1 MANGLSAWFQRL
13 RANRPG
19 RPVNA
24 SGTGHPVSASPAEAR
39 AKPSIFDEAV
49 SWENSRREALE
60 TSEARAW
67 SVVRWTSVLALLAML
82 ALVILA
88 PFYKIVPLTFEVDKL
103 TGQAQLVD
111 LTGPMPMTSTEAM
124 DKHWVADYVRTRE
137 RFAWT
142 LLQLDYDHTMNL
154 SDERV
159 AREYRSEYEGP
170 YARDK
175 ALGPTTDER
184 VKILGVT
191 LPPNEPGK
199 AVVRFERITRRDG
212 TDLVVGNYVAT
223 LSYKYE
229 APALFSKE
237 RNVVDNPLG
246 FKVTGFVV
254 DQELKTK
261 APVAKDS
268 STPESPAPALPVLP
282 AQPGA

>member
-1 MANGLSAWFQRL
+1 MLRFPSGWFSRRRSAPVVPDSGGEQEKTNQSAN
-13 RANRPG
+13 
-19 RPVNA
+19 
-24 SGTGHPVSASPAEAR
+24 H
-39 AKPSIFDEAV
+39 KPSIFEEAV
-49 SWENSRREALE
+49 SWENARQALLE
-60 TSEARAW
+60 KSEARAW
-67 SVVRWTSVLALLAML
+67 SIVRWTSLLAILAMS

-137 RFAWT
+137 RFVWT

-159 AREYRSEYEGP
+159 AREYRAEYEGP
-170 YARDK
+170 NSRDK
-175 ALGPTTDER
+175 RLGPGTDER

-212 TDLVVGNYVAT
+212 TDINIGIYVAS

-229 APALFSKE
+229 PPALFSKE

-254 DQELKTK
+254 DQELKSK
-261 APVAKDS
+261 APVTKEGANDQP
-268 STPESPAPALPVLP
+268 TPNLPVLP

>member
-1 MANGLSAWFQRL
+1 MLHLPKGWFKRW
-13 RANRPG
+13 
-19 RPVNA
+19 
-24 SGTGHPVSASPAEAR
+24 SSPKIQQNTINQPAVEPEAR
-39 AKPSIFDEAV
+39 HKPSIFEEAV
-49 SWENSRREALE
+49 SWENSRHEALE
-60 TSEARAW
+60 KSEKRAW
-67 SVVRWTSVLALLAML
+67 SIVRWTSALALLAMT

-137 RFAWT
+137 RFVWT
-142 LLQLDYDHTMNL
+142 LLQLDYDHAMNL

-159 AREYRSEYEGP
+159 AREYRAEYEGP
-170 YARDK
+170 NARDK
-175 ALGPTTDER
+175 RLGPGTDER
-184 VKILGVT
+184 VRILGVT

-212 TDLVVGNYVAT
+212 TDVDVGVYVAT
-223 LSYKYE
+223 LSYIYQ
-229 APALFSKE
+229 PPSLFSKE

-254 DQELKTK
+254 DQELKTR
-261 APVAKDS
+261 APLSKES
-268 STPESPAPALPVLP
+268 SGDAPAPTLPVLP

>member
-1 MANGLSAWFQRL
+1 MLRIPKSWFKSRSSSGADQ
-13 RANRPG
+13 NQQSRPM
-19 RPVNA
+19 PE
-24 SGTGHPVSASPAEAR
+24 SGTGH
-39 AKPSIFDEAV
+39 KPSIYEEAV
-49 SWENSRREALE
+49 SWENSRHEALE
-60 TSEARAW
+60 KSEARAW
-67 SVVRWTSVLALLAML
+67 SMVRWTSLLAVLAMT

-137 RFAWT
+137 RFVWT
-142 LLQLDYDHTMNL
+142 LLQLDYDRTMNL

-159 AREYRSEYEGP
+159 AREYRAEYEGP
-170 YARDK
+170 NARDK
-175 ALGPTTDER
+175 RLGPGTDER

-199 AVVRFERITRRDG
+199 AVVRFERTTRRDG
-212 TDLVVGNYVAT
+212 TDVDVGFYVAT

-229 APALFSKE
+229 PPALFSKE

-261 APVAKDS
+261 ATVSKDS
-268 STPESPAPALPVLP
+268 ASDNSAPTLPVLP

>member
-1 MANGLSAWFQRL
+1 MLRLPQGWFKR
-13 RANRPG
+13 RSP
-19 RPVNA
+19 
-24 SGTGHPVSASPAEAR
+24 SGKVPEIKPETESSSGH
-39 AKPSIFDEAV
+39 KPSIYEEAV
-49 SWENSRREALE
+49 SWENARHEAME
-60 TSEARAW
+60 KSEARAW
-67 SVVRWTSVLALLAML
+67 SMVRWTSVLALLAMA

-111 LTGPMPMTSTEAM
+111 LTGSMPMTSTEAM

-137 RFAWT
+137 RFVWT

-159 AREYRSEYEGP
+159 AREYRAEYEGP
-170 YARDK
+170 HARDK
-175 ALGPTTDER
+175 RLGPATDER

-199 AVVRFERITRRDG
+199 AVVRFERTTRRDG
-212 TDLVVGNYVAT
+212 TDVDVGIYVAT

-229 APALFSKE
+229 PPALFSKE

-261 APVAKDS
+261 APVAKDNTGD
-268 STPESPAPALPVLP
+268 TPAANLPVLP
-282 AQPGA
+282 PQPGA

>member
-1 MANGLSAWFQRL
+1 
-13 RANRPG
+13 
-19 RPVNA
+19 
-24 SGTGHPVSASPAEAR
+24 
-39 AKPSIFDEAV
+39 
-49 SWENSRREALE
+49 
-60 TSEARAW
+60 
-67 SVVRWTSVLALLAML
+67 
-82 ALVILA
+82 
-88 PFYKIVPLTFEVDKL
+88 
-103 TGQAQLVD
+103 
-111 LTGPMPMTSTEAM
+111 MTSTEAM

-137 RFAWT
+137 RFVWT

-159 AREYRSEYEGP
+159 AREYRAEYEGP
-170 YARDK
+170 NARDK
-175 ALGPTTDER
+175 RLGPGTDER

-212 TDLVVGNYVAT
+212 TDVDVGFYVAS

-229 APALFSKE
+229 PPALFSKE

-254 DQELKTK
+254 DQELKSK
-261 APVAKDS
+261 APVSKDGATDTS
-268 STPESPAPALPVLP
+268 APNLPVLP

>member
-1 MANGLSAWFQRL
+1 MLRFPSGWFSRRRSAPVV
-13 RANRPG
+13 PG
-19 RPVNA
+19 
-24 SGTGHPVSASPAEAR
+24 SGGEQEKTDQSSNH
-39 AKPSIFDEAV
+39 KPSIFEEAV
-49 SWENSRREALE
+49 SWESARQALLE
-60 TSEARAW
+60 KSEARAW
-67 SVVRWTSVLALLAML
+67 SIVRWTSLLAILAMS

-137 RFAWT
+137 RFVWT

-159 AREYRSEYEGP
+159 AREYRAEYEGP
-170 YARDK
+170 NARDK
-175 ALGPTTDER
+175 RLGPGTDER

-212 TDLVVGNYVAT
+212 TDVDVGFYVAS

-229 APALFSKE
+229 PPALFSKE

-254 DQELKTK
+254 DQELKSK
-261 APVAKDS
+261 APVSKDGATDTS
-268 STPESPAPALPVLP
+268 APNLPVLP

>member
-1 MANGLSAWFQRL
+1 MLRIPKGWFKSRSQ
-13 RANRPG
+13 
-19 RPVNA
+19 
-24 SGTGHPVSASPAEAR
+24 SGTVPET
-39 AKPSIFDEAV
+39 KPEAV
-49 SWENSRREALE
+49 NGSGHKPGIYEEAVTWENSRQEALE
-60 TSEARAW
+60 KSEARAW
-67 SVVRWTSVLALLAML
+67 AVVRWTSVLAVLAMA

-137 RFAWT
+137 RFVWT

-159 AREYRSEYEGP
+159 AREYRAEYEGP
-170 YARDK
+170 NARDK
-175 ALGPTTDER
+175 RLGPGTDER
-184 VKILGVT
+184 VRILGVT

-199 AVVRFERITRRDG
+199 AVVRFERTTRRDG
-212 TDLVVGNYVAT
+212 TDVDVGIYVAT
-223 LSYKYE
+223 LSYIYQP
-229 APALFSKE
+229 PALFSKE

-254 DQELKTK
+254 DQELKSK
-261 APVAKDS
+261 APQTKDP
-268 STPESPAPALPVLP
+268 STDAPAPNLPVLP

>member
-1 MANGLSAWFQRL
+1 MFRINKFWLKCPAPSGRVPQANTVPEIGSV
-13 RANRPG
+13 P
-19 RPVNA
+19 
-24 SGTGHPVSASPAEAR
+24 
-39 AKPSIFDEAV
+39 KPTIYEEAV
-49 SWENSRREALE
+49 SWENSRHEALE
-60 TSEARAW
+60 KSEARAW
-67 SVVRWTSVLALLAML
+67 SMVRWTSVLALLAML

-137 RFAWT
+137 RFVWT

-159 AREYRSEYEGP
+159 AREYRAEYEGP
-170 YARDK
+170 NARDK
-175 ALGPTTDER
+175 RLGPGTDER
-184 VKILGVT
+184 VRILGVT
-191 LPPNEPGK
+191 LPPNDPGK

-212 TDLVVGNYVAT
+212 TDVDVGIYVAT
-223 LSYKYE
+223 LSYVYQP
-229 APALFSKE
+229 PALFSKE

-254 DQELKTK
+254 DQELKSK
-261 APVAKDS
+261 APVNKES
-268 STPESPAPALPVLP
+268 SIDAPAPNLPVLP
-282 AQPGA
+282 AQPGP

>member
-1 MANGLSAWFQRL
+1 MLRIPKGWFKSRSQ
-13 RANRPG
+13 
-19 RPVNA
+19 
-24 SGTGHPVSASPAEAR
+24 SGTVPET
-39 AKPSIFDEAV
+39 KPEAV
-49 SWENSRREALE
+49 NGSGHKPGIYEEAVTWENSRQEALE
-60 TSEARAW
+60 KSEARAW
-67 SVVRWTSVLALLAML
+67 AVVRWTSVLAVLAMA

-137 RFAWT
+137 RFVWT

-154 SDERV
+154 SDERI
-159 AREYRSEYEGP
+159 AREYRAEYEGP
-170 YARDK
+170 NARDK
-175 ALGPTTDER
+175 RLGPGTDER
-184 VKILGVT
+184 VRILGVT

-199 AVVRFERITRRDG
+199 AVVRFERTTRRDG
-212 TDLVVGNYVAT
+212 TDVDVGIYVAT
-223 LSYKYE
+223 LSYKYQP
-229 APALFSKE
+229 PALFSKE

-254 DQELKTK
+254 DQELKSK
-261 APVAKDS
+261 APVSRDA
-268 STPESPAPALPVLP
+268 STEAPAPALPVLP

>member
-1 MANGLSAWFQRL
+1 MLRIPKGWFKRRSQ
-13 RANRPG
+13 
-19 RPVNA
+19 
-24 SGTGHPVSASPAEAR
+24 SGAVPETKHESGNDSRQKLGIYE
-39 AKPSIFDEAV
+39 EAV
-49 SWENSRREALE
+49 TWENSRQEALE
-60 TSEARAW
+60 KSEARAW
-67 SVVRWTSVLALLAML
+67 SVVRWTSVLAVLAMA

-137 RFAWT
+137 RFVWT

-159 AREYRSEYEGP
+159 AREYRAEYEGP
-170 YARDK
+170 NARDK
-175 ALGPTTDER
+175 RLGPGKDER
-184 VKILGVT
+184 VRILGVT

-199 AVVRFERITRRDG
+199 AVVRFERTTRRDG
-212 TDLVVGNYVAT
+212 TDVDVGIYVAT
-223 LSYKYE
+223 LSYVYQP
-229 APALFSKE
+229 PALFSKE

-254 DQELKTK
+254 DQELKSK
-261 APVAKDS
+261 APVSKDGQLDA
-268 STPESPAPALPVLP
+268 PAPTLPVLP
-282 AQPGA
+282 AQPGT

>member
-1 MANGLSAWFQRL
+1 MLQLPQLPRGWFKRQSPSGKVPESKAETERSSGQKSAIY
-13 RANRPG
+13 
-19 RPVNA
+19 
-24 SGTGHPVSASPAEAR
+24 E
-39 AKPSIFDEAV
+39 EAV
-49 SWENSRREALE
+49 AWENSRHEALE
-60 TSEARAW
+60 KSEARAW
-67 SVVRWTSVLALLAML
+67 SMVRWTSVLALLAMG

-137 RFAWT
+137 RFVWT
-142 LLQLDYDHTMNL
+142 LLQLDYDHAMNL

-159 AREYRSEYEGP
+159 AREFRSEYEGP
-170 YARDK
+170 NARDK
-175 ALGPTTDER
+175 RLGPGTDER
-184 VKILGVT
+184 VRILGVT

-212 TDLVVGNYVAT
+212 TDVDVGVYVAT
-223 LSYKYE
+223 LSYIYQ
-229 APALFSKE
+229 PPSLFSKE

-254 DQELKTK
+254 DQELKTR
-261 APVAKDS
+261 APLSKES
-268 STPESPAPALPVLP
+268 SGDAPAPTLPVLP

>member
-1 MANGLSAWFQRL
+1 MLRLPKSWFKSRSSSGADQ
-13 RANRPG
+13 NQQSKPM
-19 RPVNA
+19 PE
-24 SGTGHPVSASPAEAR
+24 SGTGH
-39 AKPSIFDEAV
+39 KPSIYEEAV
-49 SWENSRREALE
+49 SWENSRQEALE
-60 TSEARAW
+60 KLEARAW
-67 SVVRWTSVLALLAML
+67 SMVRWTSLLAVLAMT

-137 RFAWT
+137 RFVWT

-159 AREYRSEYEGP
+159 AREYRAEYEGP
-170 YARDK
+170 NARDK
-175 ALGPTTDER
+175 RLGPGTDER

-199 AVVRFERITRRDG
+199 AVVRFERTTRRDG
-212 TDLVVGNYVAT
+212 TDVDVGFYVAT

-229 APALFSKE
+229 PPALFSKE

-246 FKVTGFVV
+246 FKVTGFVL

-261 APVAKDS
+261 ATVSKDS
-268 STPESPAPALPVLP
+268 ASDNSAPTLPVLP

>member
-1 MANGLSAWFQRL
+1 MLRFPSGWFSRRRSAPVVPDSGGEQEKTNQSAN
-13 RANRPG
+13 
-19 RPVNA
+19 
-24 SGTGHPVSASPAEAR
+24 H
-39 AKPSIFDEAV
+39 KPSIFEEAV
-49 SWENSRREALE
+49 SWENARQALLE
-60 TSEARAW
+60 KSEARAW
-67 SVVRWTSVLALLAML
+67 SIVRWTSLLAILAMS

-124 DKHWVADYVRTRE
+124 DKHSVADYVRTRE
-137 RFAWT
+137 RFVWT

-159 AREYRSEYEGP
+159 AREYRAEYEGP
-170 YARDK
+170 NSRDK
-175 ALGPTTDER
+175 RLGPGTDER

-212 TDLVVGNYVAT
+212 TDINIGIYVAS

-229 APALFSKE
+229 PPALFSKE

-254 DQELKTK
+254 DQELKSK
-261 APVAKDS
+261 APVTKEGANDQP
-268 STPESPAPALPVLP
+268 TPNLPVLP

>member
-1 MANGLSAWFQRL
+1 MLRIPKGWFKRRSSSGAVPEKKPEAVNGSVRK
-13 RANRPG
+13 PG
-19 RPVNA
+19 IY
-24 SGTGHPVSASPAEAR
+24 E
-39 AKPSIFDEAV
+39 EAV
-49 SWENSRREALE
+49 SWENSRQEALE
-60 TSEARAW
+60 KSEARAW
-67 SVVRWTSVLALLAML
+67 SVVRWTSVLAVMAMA

-137 RFAWT
+137 RFVWT

-159 AREYRSEYEGP
+159 AREYRAEYEGP
-170 YARDK
+170 NARDK
-175 ALGPTTDER
+175 RLGPGTDER

-199 AVVRFERITRRDG
+199 AVVRFERTTRRDG
-212 TDLVVGNYVAT
+212 TDIDVGFYVAT

-229 APALFSKE
+229 PPALFSKE

-261 APVAKDS
+261 ATVSKDS
-268 STPESPAPALPVLP
+268 ASDISAPNLPVLP
-282 AQPGA
+282 AQPGT

>member
-1 MANGLSAWFQRL
+1 MLRFPSGWFSRRRSAPVV
-13 RANRPG
+13 PG
-19 RPVNA
+19 
-24 SGTGHPVSASPAEAR
+24 SGGEQEKTDQSSNH
-39 AKPSIFDEAV
+39 KPSIFEEAV
-49 SWENSRREALE
+49 SWESARQALLE
-60 TSEARAW
+60 KSEARAW
-67 SVVRWTSVLALLAML
+67 SIVRWTSLLAILAMS

-137 RFAWT
+137 RFVWT

-159 AREYRSEYEGP
+159 AREYRAEYEGP
-170 YARDK
+170 NSRDK
-175 ALGPTTDER
+175 RLGPGTDER

-212 TDLVVGNYVAT
+212 TDINIGIYVAS

-229 APALFSKE
+229 PPALFSKE

-254 DQELKTK
+254 DQELKSK
-261 APVAKDS
+261 APVTKEGANDQP
-268 STPESPAPALPVLP
+268 TPNLPVLP

>member
-1 MANGLSAWFQRL
+1 MLHLPKGWFKRRPSSEVEQSKKL
-13 RANRPG
+13 RAVVERG
-19 RPVNA
+19 DR
-24 SGTGHPVSASPAEAR
+24 H
-39 AKPSIFDEAV
+39 KPTIFEEAV
-49 SWENSRREALE
+49 SWETSRQEALE
-60 TSEARAW
+60 KSEARAW
-67 SVVRWTSVLALLAML
+67 IIVRLTSALALLAMT

-111 LTGPMPMTSTEAM
+111 LTGPMNMTSTEAM

-137 RFAWT
+137 RFVWT

-159 AREYRSEYEGP
+159 AREYRAEYEGP
-170 YARDK
+170 NARDK
-175 ALGPTTDER
+175 RLGPGTDER

-199 AVVRFERITRRDG
+199 AVVRFERTTRRDG
-212 TDLVVGNYVAT
+212 TDTDIGVYVAT

-229 APALFSKE
+229 PPAIFSKE

-261 APVAKDS
+261 ASVSKDS
-268 STPESPAPALPVLP
+268 ATDTQAPNLPVLP
-282 AQPGA
+282 AQPGL

>member
-1 MANGLSAWFQRL
+1 MLQLPQFPRGWFKRQSSSGKVPESKAETERSAAQK
-13 RANRPG
+13 
-19 RPVNA
+19 
-24 SGTGHPVSASPAEAR
+24 PAIYE
-39 AKPSIFDEAV
+39 EAV
-49 SWENSRREALE
+49 SWENSRQEALE
-60 TSEARAW
+60 KSEARAW
-67 SVVRWTSVLALLAML
+67 SVVRWTSVLALLAMG

-154 SDERV
+154 SDEKV

-170 YARDK
+170 NARDK
-175 ALGPTTDER
+175 RLGPATDDR
-184 VKILGVT
+184 VRILGVT

-212 TDLVVGNYVAT
+212 TDVDVGIYVAT
-223 LSYKYE
+223 LSYKYQP
-229 APALFSKE
+229 PALFSKE

-254 DQELKTK
+254 DQELKSK
-261 APVAKDS
+261 APVSKDGQLDA
-268 STPESPAPALPVLP
+268 PAPALPVLP

>member
-1 MANGLSAWFQRL
+1 MFGKIKGWFRFRPTTKESVNDSRQMPGLAD
-13 RANRPG
+13 
-19 RPVNA
+19 A
-24 SGTGHPVSASPAEAR
+24 S
-39 AKPSIFDEAV
+39 KPSLFESAV
-49 SWENSRREALE
+49 SWESSRREALE
-60 TSEARAW
+60 KSESRAW
-67 SVVRWTSVLALLAML
+67 SMVRWTSILAVLAMS

-111 LTGPMPMTSTEAM
+111 ITGPMPMTSTEAM

-137 RFAWT
+137 RFVWT

-159 AREYRSEYEGP
+159 AREYRAEYEGSQ
-170 YARDK
+170 ARDK
-175 ALGPTTDER
+175 RLGPSTDER

-212 TDLVVGNYVAT
+212 TDIETANYVAS
-223 LSYKYE
+223 LAYKYE
-229 APALFSKE
+229 PPAIFSRE
-237 RNVVDNPLG
+237 RNVIDNPLG

-254 DQELKTK
+254 DQELKSK
-261 APVAKDS
+261 MAPKRDDANKEG
-268 STPESPAPALPVLP
+268 PILPVLS
-282 AQPGA
+282 AQPGQ

>member
-1 MANGLSAWFQRL
+1 MFRLPKSWFKRQSS
-13 RANRPG
+13 
-19 RPVNA
+19 
-24 SGTGHPVSASPAEAR
+24 SGVDQAKQSNPVSERTAGN
-39 AKPSIFDEAV
+39 KPSIYEEAV
-49 SWENSRREALE
+49 SWENSRHEALE
-60 TSEARAW
+60 KSEARAW
-67 SVVRWTSVLALLAML
+67 SMVRWTSLLAVLAMT

-137 RFAWT
+137 RFVWT

-159 AREYRSEYEGP
+159 AREYRAEYEGP
-170 YARDK
+170 NARDK
-175 ALGPTTDER
+175 RLGPGTDER

-199 AVVRFERITRRDG
+199 AVVRFERTTRRDG
-212 TDLVVGNYVAT
+212 TDVDVGFYVAT

-229 APALFSKE
+229 PPALFSKE

-261 APVAKDS
+261 VPVSKDS
-268 STPESPAPALPVLP
+268 ARDISAPNLPVLP

>member
-1 MANGLSAWFQRL
+1 MFGKIKGWYRFRSTTQESVHDSRQMPGLAD
-13 RANRPG
+13 
-19 RPVNA
+19 A
-24 SGTGHPVSASPAEAR
+24 S
-39 AKPSIFDEAV
+39 KPSLFESAV
-49 SWENSRREALE
+49 SWESSRREALE
-60 TSEARAW
+60 KSESRAW
-67 SVVRWTSVLALLAML
+67 SMVRWTSILAVLAMS

-111 LTGPMPMTSTEAM
+111 ITGPMPMTSTEAM

-137 RFAWT
+137 RFVWT

-159 AREYRSEYEGP
+159 AREYRAEYEGSQ
-170 YARDK
+170 ARDK
-175 ALGPTTDER
+175 RLGPSTDER

-212 TDLVVGNYVAT
+212 TDIETANYVAS
-223 LSYKYE
+223 LAYKYE
-229 APALFSKE
+229 PPAIFSRE
-237 RNVVDNPLG
+237 RNVIDNPLG

-254 DQELKTK
+254 DQELKSK
-261 APVAKDS
+261 MAPKRDDANKEG
-268 STPESPAPALPVLP
+268 PILPVLS
-282 AQPGA
+282 AQPGQ

>member
-1 MANGLSAWFQRL
+1 MFGKIKGWFRFRPTTKESVSGLRQM
-13 RANRPG
+13 PG
-19 RPVNA
+19 R
-24 SGTGHPVSASPAEAR
+24 SDES
-39 AKPSIFDEAV
+39 KPSLFESAV
-49 SWENSRREALE
+49 SWESSRREALE
-60 TSEARAW
+60 KSESRAW
-67 SVVRWTSVLALLAML
+67 SMVRWTSLLAVLAMS

-137 RFAWT
+137 RFVWT

-159 AREYRSEYEGP
+159 AREYRAEYEGP
-170 YARDK
+170 NARDK
-175 ALGPTTDER
+175 RLGPGTDER

-199 AVVRFERITRRDG
+199 AVVRFERTTRRDG
-212 TDLVVGNYVAT
+212 TDVDVGFYVAT

-229 APALFSKE
+229 PPALFSKE

-261 APVAKDS
+261 ATVSKDS
-268 STPESPAPALPVLP
+268 ASDNSAPTLPVLP

>member
-1 MANGLSAWFQRL
+1 MFRIPKGWFKRQS
-13 RANRPG
+13 P
-19 RPVNA
+19 
-24 SGTGHPVSASPAEAR
+24 SGETLA
-39 AKPSIFDEAV
+39 AKPEADSSSIHKPTIYEEAIT
-49 SWENSRREALE
+49 WENSRQEALE
-60 TSEARAW
+60 KSEARAW
-67 SVVRWTSVLALLAML
+67 SVVRWTSVLAVLAMA

-137 RFAWT
+137 RFVWT

-159 AREYRSEYEGP
+159 AREYRAEYEGP
-170 YARDK
+170 NARDK
-175 ALGPTTDER
+175 RLGPGTDER
-184 VKILGVT
+184 VRILGVT

-199 AVVRFERITRRDG
+199 AVVRFERTTRRDG
-212 TDLVVGNYVAT
+212 TDVDVGIYVAT
-223 LSYKYE
+223 LSYVYQP
-229 APALFSKE
+229 PALFSKE

-254 DQELKTK
+254 DQELKSK
-261 APVAKDS
+261 APVSKDGQL
-268 STPESPAPALPVLP
+268 EAPAPTLPVLP

>member
-1 MANGLSAWFQRL
+1 MLRIPKGWFKR
-13 RANRPG
+13 RSP
-19 RPVNA
+19 
-24 SGTGHPVSASPAEAR
+24 SGTVPETKS
-39 AKPSIFDEAV
+39 EAV
-49 SWENSRREALE
+49 NHSVRKPGIYEEAVTWENSRQEALE
-60 TSEARAW
+60 KSEARAW
-67 SVVRWTSVLALLAML
+67 SVVRWTSVLAVMAMA

-137 RFAWT
+137 RFVWT

-159 AREYRSEYEGP
+159 AREYRAEYEGP
-170 YARDK
+170 SSRDK
-175 ALGPTTDER
+175 RLGPATDER
-184 VKILGVT
+184 VRILGVT

-212 TDLVVGNYVAT
+212 TDVDVGIYVAT
-223 LSYKYE
+223 LSYIYKP
-229 APALFSKE
+229 PALFSKE

-254 DQELKTK
+254 DQELKSK
-261 APVAKDS
+261 APVNKDGQLD
-268 STPESPAPALPVLP
+268 SPAPTLPVLP

>member
-1 MANGLSAWFQRL
+1 MANGLSAWFQRI
-13 RANRPG
+13 RARRSG
-19 RPVNA
+19 SPVNA
-24 SGTGHPVSASPAEAR
+24 PGVERPPSPEAGHKA
-39 AKPSIFDEAV
+39 SIFDEAV
-49 SWENSRREALE
+49 SWENSRLEALE
-60 TSEARAW
+60 KSESRAW
-67 SVVRWTSVLALLAML
+67 SMVRWTSVLAVLAMA

-137 RFAWT
+137 RFVWT
-142 LLQLDYDHTMNL
+142 LIQIDYDHTMNL

-159 AREYRSEYEGP
+159 AREYRADYEGQL
-170 YARDK
+170 ARDK
-175 ALGPTTDER
+175 RLGPTTDER

-212 TDLVVGNYVAT
+212 TDIEVGNYVAT

-229 APALFSKE
+229 PPALFSRE

-261 APVAKDS
+261 APVGKDNAGD
-268 STPESPAPALPVLP
+268 TPAPTLPVLP

>member
-1 MANGLSAWFQRL
+1 MFRIPKDWFKRQSR
-13 RANRPG
+13 
-19 RPVNA
+19 
-24 SGTGHPVSASPAEAR
+24 SGKTPA
-39 AKPSIFDEAV
+39 AKPEADSSSIHKPTIFEEAV
-49 SWENSRREALE
+49 SWENSRHEALE
-60 TSEARAW
+60 KSEVRAW
-67 SVVRWTSVLALLAML
+67 SIVRWTSLLAVLAMT

-137 RFAWT
+137 RFVWT

-154 SDERV
+154 SDEKV
-159 AREYRSEYEGP
+159 AREYRAEYEGP
-170 YARDK
+170 NARDK
-175 ALGPTTDER
+175 RLGPNTDER

-212 TDLVVGNYVAT
+212 TDIETAFYVAT
-223 LSYKYE
+223 LSYIYQP
-229 APALFSKE
+229 PAIFSKE
-237 RNVVDNPLG
+237 RNVIDNPLG

-254 DQELKTK
+254 DQELKPK
-261 APVAKDS
+261 GPVNKDPKS
-268 STPESPAPALPVLP
+268 DAATPNLPVLP
-282 AQPGA
+282 AQPGT

>member
-1 MANGLSAWFQRL
+1 MFRIPRGWLKRQS
-13 RANRPG
+13 P
-19 RPVNA
+19 
-24 SGTGHPVSASPAEAR
+24 SGKTPAAIPEADSSSIH
-39 AKPSIFDEAV
+39 KPTIFEEAV
-49 SWENSRREALE
+49 SWENSRHEALE
-60 TSEARAW
+60 KSEARAW
-67 SVVRWTSVLALLAML
+67 SMVRWTSILALLAMG

-111 LTGPMPMTSTEAM
+111 ITGPMPMTSTEAM

-154 SDERV
+154 SDEKV

-170 YARDK
+170 NARDK
-175 ALGPTTDER
+175 RLGPATDDR
-184 VKILGVT
+184 VRILGVT

-212 TDLVVGNYVAT
+212 TDVDVGIYVAT
-223 LSYKYE
+223 LSYKYQP
-229 APALFSKE
+229 PALFSKE

-254 DQELKTK
+254 DQELKSK
-261 APVAKDS
+261 APVSKDGQLDA
-268 STPESPAPALPVLP
+268 PAPALPVLP

>member
-1 MANGLSAWFQRL
+1 MLRLPKSWFKSRSSSGVEQL
-13 RANRPG
+13 QQSKPM
-19 RPVNA
+19 PE
-24 SGTGHPVSASPAEAR
+24 SGTGH
-39 AKPSIFDEAV
+39 KPSIYEEAV
-49 SWENSRREALE
+49 SWENSRQEALE
-60 TSEARAW
+60 KSEARAW
-67 SVVRWTSVLALLAML
+67 SMVRWTSLLAVLAMT

-137 RFAWT
+137 RFVWT

-159 AREYRSEYEGP
+159 AREYRAEYEGP
-170 YARDK
+170 NARDK
-175 ALGPTTDER
+175 RLGPGTDER

-199 AVVRFERITRRDG
+199 AVVRFERTTRRDG
-212 TDLVVGNYVAT
+212 TDVDVGFYVAT

-229 APALFSKE
+229 PPALFSKE

-261 APVAKDS
+261 ATVSKDS
-268 STPESPAPALPVLP
+268 ASDNSAPTLPVLP

>member
-1 MANGLSAWFQRL
+1 MLQLPQFPRGWFKRQSPTGKVPESKAETERSAAQK
-13 RANRPG
+13 
-19 RPVNA
+19 
-24 SGTGHPVSASPAEAR
+24 PAIYE
-39 AKPSIFDEAV
+39 EAV
-49 SWENSRREALE
+49 SWENSRQEALE
-60 TSEARAW
+60 KSEARAW
-67 SVVRWTSVLALLAML
+67 SVVRWTSVLALLAMG

-154 SDERV
+154 SDEKV

-170 YARDK
+170 NARDK
-175 ALGPTTDER
+175 RLGPATDDR
-184 VKILGVT
+184 VRILGVT

-212 TDLVVGNYVAT
+212 TDVDVGIYVAT
-223 LSYKYE
+223 LSYKYQP
-229 APALFSKE
+229 PALFSKE

-254 DQELKTK
+254 DQELKSK
-261 APVAKDS
+261 APVSKDGQLDA
-268 STPESPAPALPVLP
+268 PAPPLPVLP

>member
-1 MANGLSAWFQRL
+1 MLRIPSGWFSRRRSAPVVTGSGVEQEQAAQSANHR
-13 RANRPG
+13 
-19 RPVNA
+19 
-24 SGTGHPVSASPAEAR
+24 
-39 AKPSIFDEAV
+39 PSIFEEAV
-49 SWENSRREALE
+49 SWESARQALLE
-60 TSEARAW
+60 KSEARAW
-67 SVVRWTSVLALLAML
+67 SIVRWTSLLAILAMS

-137 RFAWT
+137 RFVWT

-159 AREYRSEYEGP
+159 AREYRAEYEGP
-170 YARDK
+170 NSRDK
-175 ALGPTTDER
+175 RLGPGTDER

-212 TDLVVGNYVAT
+212 TDINIGVYVAS
-223 LSYKYE
+223 LSYVYE
-229 APALFSKE
+229 PPAIFSRE

-254 DQELKTK
+254 DQELKSK
-261 APVAKDS
+261 APLSKEGTNDV
-268 STPESPAPALPVLP
+268 PATNLPVLP

>member
-1 MANGLSAWFQRL
+1 MLRFPSGWFSRRRSAPVVPGSGVEREQTAQSAKH
-13 RANRPG
+13 RA
-19 RPVNA
+19 
-24 SGTGHPVSASPAEAR
+24 
-39 AKPSIFDEAV
+39 SIFEEAV
-49 SWENSRREALE
+49 SWENARQALLE
-60 TSEARAW
+60 KSEARAW
-67 SVVRWTSVLALLAML
+67 SIVRWTSLLAILAMS

-137 RFAWT
+137 RFVWT

-159 AREYRSEYEGP
+159 AREYRAEYEGP
-170 YARDK
+170 NSRDK
-175 ALGPTTDER
+175 RLGPGTDER

-212 TDLVVGNYVAT
+212 TDINIGIYVAS

-229 APALFSKE
+229 PPALFSKE

-254 DQELKTK
+254 DQELKSK
-261 APVAKDS
+261 APVTKEGANDQ
-268 STPESPAPALPVLP
+268 PAPNLPVLP